1 MCLTFPL
8 SSSSV
13 SMTIVNVLC
22 SQIIRQKSSIVSSRG
37 PVEKRKKV
45 MKRGFFF
52 SFLHLHCFSTEP
64 FKRILHQSR
73 DHTKIFNLPCVAI
86 YAFSLRYPC
95 KTITGIQIWNVFHW
109 RRTSKPLVLGSSM
122 IQIVTTL
129 LPIFEHFHDACDIK
143 NILVSLFVCLFVV
156 FRFNK
161 HYRVRLGTESRG

>member
-1 MCLTFPL
+1 MAKITPRELQKVMIKNKMCLTFPL

-95 KTITGIQIWNVFHW
+95 KTITGIQVWKGFSFTAHVQTTSSWFLYDLDCDNTSFH
-109 RRTSKPLVLGSSM
+109 
-122 IQIVTTL
+122 
-129 LPIFEHFHDACDIK
+129 F
-143 NILVSLFVCLFVV
+143 
-156 FRFNK
+156 
-161 HYRVRLGTESRG
+161 

>member
-1 MCLTFPL
+1 MFPDH
-8 SSSSV
+8 SPK
-13 SMTIVNVLC
+13 VLDC
-22 SQIIRQKSSIVSSRG
+22 FFKRTCWKTKKSNGEV
-37 PVEKRKKV
+37 
-45 MKRGFFF
+45 FFF

-95 KTITGIQIWNVFHW
+95 KTITGIQIWNVFHS

-143 NILVSLFVCLFVV
+143 NILVCLFVCLFVV

-161 HYRVRLGTESRG
+161 HYRVRLSTESRG